1 MICIDKFLV
10 QSTVVTAETTDEDI
24 TSTLFA
30 KGDGRYVEENRLK
43 VILVNPP
50 NSPVL
55 SLIKGTFKQVL
66 AYEVSQL
73 KDQILRKVES
83 LIQSHSAPE
92 DIEDSKMEKS
102 EVRPAKD
109 VEYKTMKDVEE
120 PATDIEHKQTKD
132 AEEPV
137 KHVEHE
143 TMMMRGAELGKEEM
157 KSKLRELKVKL
168 SQAEVTISKLTE
180 EGRSTA
186 QERESIQQELGQ
198 YALCNGLLLHVHH
211 VSDYTYSLIVLSSF
225 KDVFRSILGAA

>member
-1 MICIDKFLV
+1 MGIWEGYIGNLPNLRYYLHKVSVFKIEPTPQV
-10 QSTVVTAETTDEDI
+10 
-24 TSTLFA
+24 
-30 KGDGRYVEENRLK
+30 YVEENRLK
-43 VILVNPP
+43 VILVSPP

-55 SLIKGTFKQVL
+55 SPVKGTFKQVL
-66 AYEVSQL
+66 AYEVSLL

-83 LIQSHSAPE
+83 LIQSHTAPE

-102 EVRPAKD
+102 EEVRPAKD

-120 PATDIEHKQTKD
+120 PAMDIEHKQTKD

-143 TMMMRGAELGKEEM
+143 TMIDEEELKLGKDIEEM

-186 QERESIQQELGQ
+186 QERESIQQELV
-198 YALCNGLLLHVHH
+198 LL
-211 VSDYTYSLIVLSSF
+211 
-225 KDVFRSILGAA
+225 